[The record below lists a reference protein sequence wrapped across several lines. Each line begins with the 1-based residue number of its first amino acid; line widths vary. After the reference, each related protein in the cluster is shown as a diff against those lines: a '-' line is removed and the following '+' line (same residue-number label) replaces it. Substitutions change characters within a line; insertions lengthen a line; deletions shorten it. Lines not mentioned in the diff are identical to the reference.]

1 MFASGAAVMALEIM
15 GSRLLAPVFG
25 DSVFV
30 WGSLIGT
37 VMASLSLGYYVG
49 GRVADV
55 QPSFRNFSLIILAA
69 GVTILLIPLSA
80 STVFEMVFYS
90 GLGERYGP
98 LLATFLL
105 LAAPTTLLGMVSP
118 YSIRLAARS
127 VATVGGVSGSLYSV
141 STSGSILG
149 TFFTVFVL
157 VPAYGVRSIIFSLGV
172 MLVAVALIGLSSKER
187 IFAVFIA
194 ATLTMPSTVFLLGT
208 VSIYTG
214 SLVYQKDTPYNSLNV
229 VDDGGVRTMWL
240 NRLPHSAMFLNGSR
254 GSVFRYT
261 EYFHLP
267 FAFNSGIK
275 SVLFIGGGG
284 FTGPKQ
290 FLEEYPDVAVDVAEI
305 DPEVVN
311 IAKTYFD
318 VNDDQ
323 RLNVFAEDGRI
334 YLSGTEKK
342 YDLIVLDAYSKT
354 YVPFHLMTREFF
366 ESLGEH
372 LNPGGVVVSN
382 IISSLIG
389 DTSDLLRAEYKTVSQ
404 VFPQT
409 YLFYTRSSSLSMVQ
423 NIILVATKD
432 TTRYGKTDLLDMA
445 ERTRQ
450 SALNVKTVETYFEQE
465 VRTVD
470 VPVLTDDYAPAESLL
485 NPVTGAPYEGGEE
498 VFPRGMLSPLI
509 IAGLWALA
517 LASLYLISTRV
528 QMRFKPAGGVG

>member
-1 MFASGAAVMALEIM
+1 MALEIM

-37 VMASLSLGYYVG
+37 VMASLALGYYVG

-69 GVTILLIPLSA
+69 GVTILLIPLSS

-141 STSGSILG
+141 STGGSILG

-172 MLVAVALIGLSSKER
+172 MLIAVALIGLSSKER
-187 IFAVFIA
+187 IFAVLIA
-194 ATLTMPSTVFLLGT
+194 ATLMMPSTVFLLGA

-214 SLVYQKDTPYNSLNV
+214 SVVYQKDTPYNSLNV

-267 FAFNSGIK
+267 FAFNPGIK

-311 IAKTYFD
+311 IAKTYFA

-366 ESLGEH
+366 ESLDKH

-389 DTSDLLRAEYKTVSQ
+389 DTSDLLRAEYKTASQ

-409 YLFYTRSSSLSMVQ
+409 YLFYTRSSSLSTVQ

-432 TTRYGKTDLLDMA
+432 TTRYDKTDLLDMA
-445 ERTRQ
+445 EKTRQ

-465 VRTVD
+465 VRMVD

-498 VFPRGMLSPLI
+498 VLPRGMLSPLI

-528 QMRFKPAGGVG
+528 QMRFKPAGGAG